1 MKRIVLVFAVA
12 TVMTVFALPLP
23 SHAAVNQH
31 RSSGDGQDSFLMY
44 GDSLTWESANFIQQ
58 RMGNEVYVHSFPAS
72 APCQWVTWLDQ
83 DLATY
88 HPKVVG
94 IISAGNP
101 CPGQTIGSL
110 AYYFQYE
117 GDLNTMFATATAAG
131 AKVVFFDAPP
141 MLDPARNIAVSEI
154 PAMAQALAANYPAVT
169 ISTDVATALSSDGAY
184 TPTMPCLASE
194 GAAEGCLKHSIT
206 IRTTVGLQ
214 AGLHLC
220 PAGLASDFPWP
231 CPTYSSGEFRFA
243 KAVVNGLRH
252 A

>member
-12 TVMTVFALPLP
+12 TVMTVFALPSP
-23 SHAAVNQH
+23 SHAAVTQH
-31 RSSGDGQDSFLMY
+31 QSSGVGQDSFLVY
-44 GDSLTWESANFIQQ
+44 GDSLAWESANFIQQ
-58 RMGNEVYVHSFPAS
+58 RMGNEVFVHSFPAS
-72 APCQWVTWLDQ
+72 APCQWVTWLNQ

-117 GDLNTMFATATAAG
+117 DDLNTMFATATAAG

-141 MLDPARNIAVSEI
+141 MLDPARNIALSEI

-194 GAAEGCLKHSIT
+194 GAAEGCLQHSIT
-206 IRTTVGLQ
+206 IRTTVGPQ

-220 PAGLASDFPWP
+220 PAGLESDFPWP

-243 KAVVNGLRH
+243 KAVVTGLRH